1 VPDPAF
7 PEWGRLDPVR
17 VRQVLTNLIGNAIKF
32 TTEGSVTVQTEA
44 LLVAHDEQTVMLRVS
59 ITDTGIGFD
68 PSRTEALFS
77 PFTQADG
84 SVTRSFGGT
93 GLGLA
98 ITRSLVQL
106 MGGDV
111 TAQGHPGQGA
121 CFVVN
126 FPMEKAT
133 RELAH
138 LMAQADVPLPVM
150 PQSEVSPL
158 KVLLVEDHDINR
170 KLAEIML
177 QRMGCH
183 YATAQ
188 DGQEALDRMAGEHF
202 DVVLMDVMMPV
213 MDGITALGHLRER
226 EAATGQHS
234 VVLMVTAHAMTG
246 DRERFLAAGADGY
259 VSKPMSQTAL
269 QAEIDRVLAQRAAHA
284 SADAP

>member
-1 VPDPAF
+1 M
-7 PEWGRLDPVR
+7 
-17 VRQVLTNLIGNAIKF
+17 Q
-32 TTEGSVTVQTEA
+32 
-44 LLVAHDEQTVMLRVS
+44 LV
-59 ITDTGIGFD
+59 
-68 PSRTEALFS
+68 
-77 PFTQADG
+77 
-84 SVTRSFGGT
+84 
-93 GLGLA
+93 
-98 ITRSLVQL
+98 
-106 MGGDV
+106 GGDV

-121 CFVVN
+121 CLVVN

-213 MDGITALGHLRER
+213 MDGITALRHLRER
-226 EAATGQHS
+226 EAQMGGRTM
-234 VVLMVTAHAMTG
+234 VLMVTAHAMTG

-259 VSKPMSQTAL
+259 VSKPMSQQAL
-269 QAEIDRVLAQRAAHA
+269 QAEIERVMALRAGAA
-284 SADAP
+284 SA